1 MTYYSNDKL
10 EHFPWIAS
18 VDTLRTEDLLVTFW
32 NVAEDLAVR
41 SDRPDLL
48 PSDLLARLQ
57 RLVGEDSS
65 ADDWDDDDA
74 AQTLNDLTEA
84 LNDAAPVGF
93 HFGASDGDGACF
105 GFWLTEDWGEALE
118 DCGVAGDSDPE
129 AVAAIVAELD
139 ALGVTPDNVE
149 DTFQGEAEGYTE
161 EHAGADY
168 AQQLFED
175 SGLQNASCDGWPF
188 RCIDWAAAWAE
199 LETCDGYSL
208 IQWSPAR
215 WLVFRFC

>member
-1 MTYYSNDKL
+1 MNHYTPEQL
-10 EHFPWIAS
+10 AAFPWI
-18 VDTLRTEDLLVTFW
+18 VTCDTLRPEDLLPKFW
-32 NVAEDLAVR
+32 NAAESCAVWL
-41 SDRPDLL
+41 DRPQLL
-48 PSDLLARLQ
+48 NAETLANLQ
-57 RLVGEDSS
+57 SLVGEDSS

-74 AQTLNDLTEA
+74 AQTLHDLTEA
-84 LNDAAPVGF
+84 LNDAAPMGF
-93 HFGASDGDGACF
+93 HFGSSDGDGACF
-105 GFWLTEDWGEALE
+105 GFWLTEDWVEALE
-118 DCGVAGDSDPE
+118 HCGVAGDGDPE

-188 RCIDWAAAWAE
+188 RCIDWGAAWAE
-199 LETCDGYSL
+199 LETGDGYSL

-215 WLVFRFC
+215 WLVFLC